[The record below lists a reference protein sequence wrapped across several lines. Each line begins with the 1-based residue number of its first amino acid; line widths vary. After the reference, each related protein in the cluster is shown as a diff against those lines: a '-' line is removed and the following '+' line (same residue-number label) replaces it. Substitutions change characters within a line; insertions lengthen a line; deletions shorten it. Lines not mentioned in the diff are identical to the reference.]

1 MSARLPEWSPRDNDG
16 EKGSVKTIDTIGP
29 LVSLLM
35 VPRKLRVQYPGAI
48 YHIMNRGDRREAI
61 FADTRTA
68 PDFFT
73 RAALSNRAAR
83 EKRFQAVAPLPAL
96 VFRFHNQQ
104 RILPVAGSGKR
115 FLGAIRV
122 TAHRTGSAG
131 SWINPKHLPVATC
144 FHFGHV
150 DGKGSP
156 CCLDTPS
163 STGHLYGVQPGSAP
177 VRWYY
182 RRW

>member
-73 RAALSNRAAR
+73 RAALSTGRRA
-83 EKRFQAVAPLPAL
+83 KSDFKLLLPCRL
-96 VFRFHNQQ
+96 
-104 RILPVAGSGKR
+104 
-115 FLGAIRV
+115 
-122 TAHRTGSAG
+122 
-131 SWINPKHLPVATC
+131 
-144 FHFGHV
+144 
-150 DGKGSP
+150 
-156 CCLDTPS
+156 
-163 STGHLYGVQPGSAP
+163 
-177 VRWYY
+177 
-182 RRW
+182 